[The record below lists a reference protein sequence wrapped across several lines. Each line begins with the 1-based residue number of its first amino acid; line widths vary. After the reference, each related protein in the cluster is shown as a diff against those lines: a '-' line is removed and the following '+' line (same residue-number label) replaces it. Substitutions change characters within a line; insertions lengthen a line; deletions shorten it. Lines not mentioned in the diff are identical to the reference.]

1 MLCTKKEFWRVMMNN
16 AKKLAK
22 HDGVG
27 KKQGGDTSSL
37 SLFSSKNKILAILGI
52 VAVLVLCAGVCY
64 MQLRPRPVLT
74 VSTVDEN
81 GTEKKNTVYMK
92 DAVYSNYQVENQYNQ
107 YSSIYQQMY
116 GKTYWEMEDVDG
128 KGRNGA
134 SAAKK
139 QVMDSLKQREI
150 LYMEAQKRGY
160 SLTDEEI
167 KKTEENVA
175 TTVKNFTDAQKQ
187 MDGLDEKTLKSEFK
201 KNALVEKFRQILIK
215 ESGIDEEAL
224 KATVNKDD
232 YRQYTLQYYM
242 VSNQDTSG
250 EETQEVS
257 PEQKQTNLSNMQAL
271 QEKAKTAEDF
281 TKLLDEKD
289 TTGIQYQTENL
300 VKKDL
305 NDSTFLTK
313 KLRKQITKM
322 KNDEISDI
330 IEGEDGYYLV
340 KMVNNDDSEAYDNQ
354 CNSVIEEEE
363 TKQFNAKYAEFAVNY
378 VTEVQSY
385 WKGRV
390 KLGSFTI
397 Q

>member
-1 MLCTKKEFWRVMMNN
+1 MNN

-22 HDGVG
+22 NDGVG

-92 DAVYSNYQVENQYNQ
+92 EAVYSIYQVENQYNQ

-167 KKTEENVA
+167 KETEENVA

-187 MDGLDEKTLKSEFK
+187 IDGLDEKTLKSEFK

-397 Q
+397 QQNMKNINEG

>member
-1 MLCTKKEFWRVMMNN
+1 MNN

-22 HDGVG
+22 NDGVG

-92 DAVYSNYQVENQYNQ
+92 EAVYSIYQVENQYNQ

-167 KKTEENVA
+167 KETEENVA

-397 Q
+397 QQNMKNINEG

>member
-1 MLCTKKEFWRVMMNN
+1 MNN

-22 HDGVG
+22 NDGVG

-92 DAVYSNYQVENQYNQ
+92 EAVYSIYQVENQYNQ

-167 KKTEENVA
+167 KETEENVA

-187 MDGLDEKTLKSEFK
+187 IDGLDEKTLKSEFK